1 MHASC
6 IQYKVLMRK
15 IIERGYSFIKAPQG
29 SIALVVSERIVS
41 PGGGG
46 GRGRKKEKTEEKK
59 KTICLT
65 YNHLLTQFSVVVI
78 LKHHFLDWSLMGR
91 ECYKENI

>member
-59 KTICLT
+59 K
-65 YNHLLTQFSVVVI
+65 NHMFDIQSLADSVFCCCYPKTPFS
-78 LKHHFLDWSLMGR
+78 
-91 ECYKENI
+91 